1 MCNQWNVRC
10 LGLLSAFLLHL
21 ISHSVQNICKAGL
34 CVRPPEKTPTKMN
47 FAMNQSYLYEYTLSE
62 IFLAVEEKVGES
74 LCKREVESPFF
85 GALGSI

>member
-1 MCNQWNVRC
+1 M
-10 LGLLSAFLLHL
+10 
-21 ISHSVQNICKAGL
+21 
-34 CVRPPEKTPTKMN
+34 RPPEKTPTKMN